1 MSQRP
6 HNGTIRVWDPLVR
19 IGHWVL
25 MAAFATAYLTEGEP
39 EWLHAYA
46 GYAIAATLAV
56 RVAWGFVGPRHARF
70 SDFVTG
76 PRAVAGY
83 LRGLVT
89 GRGKRHLGHSP
100 AGGAMTVALLL
111 MLAATALSG
120 MGTLAV
126 EEGRGPL
133 AGVVAVPQGAGQVRE
148 WTGDEEEHEDDHG
161 ESDAGDAWEELHEVA
176 ANATL
181 VLVLLH
187 VGGVIWASRA
197 HRENLVRAMFT
208 GRKRA

>member
-1 MSQRP
+1 
-6 HNGTIRVWDPLVR
+6 
-19 IGHWVL
+19 
-25 MAAFATAYLTEGEP
+25 
-39 EWLHAYA
+39 
-46 GYAIAATLAV
+46 
-56 RVAWGFVGPRHARF
+56 
-70 SDFVTG
+70 
-76 PRAVAGY
+76 
-83 LRGLVT
+83 
-89 GRGKRHLGHSP
+89 
-100 AGGAMTVALLL
+100 

-120 MGTLAV
+120 MGTLA
-126 EEGRGPL
+126 EDEGRDPL
-133 AGVVAVPQGAGQVRE
+133 AGVVAVPPDAGQVRE